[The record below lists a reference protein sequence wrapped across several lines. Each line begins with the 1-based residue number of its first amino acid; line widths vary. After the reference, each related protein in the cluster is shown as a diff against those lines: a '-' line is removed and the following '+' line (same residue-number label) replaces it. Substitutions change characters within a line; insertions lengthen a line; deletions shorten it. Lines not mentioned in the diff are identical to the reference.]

1 MEMQMKFGL
10 MAATTLGALLM
21 TQTAQAAEI
30 QLFASGAARRSL
42 EEIVPQFERASG
54 HKLVIQ
60 YELPPAL
67 VRKVDAGEPFDVLIL
82 SYDVEGLIKQ
92 GKLAEGSRV
101 ALGRIGVGVAVRRG
115 DPKPEFGSVEAFK
128 KSLLDAKS
136 FATSGDGSSG
146 RHVTRLIE
154 RLGIAEQVK
163 HKIKTGP
170 SGTTAKLLSAGEVDF
185 VVSGLPPLLGPTNI
199 EWLGYLP
206 EELNEWLV
214 FSGGINVKAKEPG
227 AGRAFLNFLTT
238 APAAAVFKANGL
250 EPMTP

>member
-1 MEMQMKFGL
+1 MKIVSIA
-10 MAATTLGALLM
+10 AATAGILLL
-21 TQTAQAAEI
+21 TQIAQAAEI
-30 QLFASGAARRSL
+30 QLFSSGAARRSL

-82 SYDVEGLIKQ
+82 SYDVDGLVKQ

-101 ALGRIGVGVAVRRG
+101 ALGRVGVAVRRG
-115 DPKPEFGSVEAFK
+115 DPKPEFGSVDALK

-146 RHVTRLIE
+146 RHVAKLLE

-214 FSGGINVKAKEPG
+214 FSGGINVKAKEPE

-250 EPMTP
+250 ESMTP